1 MQPFCPLS
9 QNFPKYQKVY
19 NFDIADNENYY
30 VAEDGIL
37 VHNGYSKTDI
47 GENDLSKA
55 VIKYRIDNKI
65 NGRVTQSMILKSTQ
79 N

>member
-1 MQPFCPLS
+1 M
-9 QNFPKYQKVY
+9 
-19 NFDIADNENYY
+19 
-30 VAEDGIL
+30 

-65 NGRVTQSMILKSTQ
+65 NRGNVAVFEYID
-79 N
+79 NFGN

>member
-1 MQPFCPLS
+1 M
-9 QNFPKYQKVY
+9 
-19 NFDIADNENYY
+19 
-30 VAEDGIL
+30 

-65 NGRVTQSMILKSTQ
+65 NRGNVAVFEYIDNFGNIKLMFGESKGIFKPQCRKSSLELFARNWNTS
-79 N
+79 

>member
-1 MQPFCPLS
+1 M
-9 QNFPKYQKVY
+9 
-19 NFDIADNENYY
+19 ADNENYY

-65 NGRVTQSMILKSTQ
+65 NRGNVAVFEYID
-79 N
+79 NFGN